1 MVAIPSSWYFVCASK
16 ELPKGK
22 VIQRTLNGLSVVLFR
37 NNRNEV
43 VIMKSRCIHLGAD
56 LKSAKVENGNI
67 VCPLHQ
73 WTFNSEGECIHA
85 KMHEGN
91 VPKLKQN
98 VLPTKEAFQSIF
110 VFLGKHFFPF
120 PDFSFNKGFS
130 FEPTPYVR
138 LDTNWQ
144 SLASNS
150 FDIEHLS
157 VVHKRGLHKEPELKI
172 LNTHI
177 MFMSYESYV
186 LSNELSDKIMKLL
199 SGNRIQ
205 VKVHNYG
212 GTLLTIESQLKK
224 RKAVLI
230 FSFIPENDEMIR
242 IHTIVGVPQ
251 KFPFFDFIQRKL
263 SIYLYMSFLNRDFI
277 AIRNL
282 RVREENLTTDKY
294 LRIYAEYLK
303 GLELFSL

>member
-1 MVAIPSSWYFVCASK
+1 MVTIPSSWYFVCGSND
-16 ELPKGK
+16 LTKGK
-22 VIQRTLNGLSVVLFR
+22 VIQRTLNGISIVLFR
-37 NNRNEV
+37 NQSNKV
-43 VIMKSRCIHLGAD
+43 VIMKSRCVHLGAD
-56 LKSAKVENGNI
+56 LKSATVVNGNI

-73 WTFNSEGECIHA
+73 WTFNSDGNCIHA
-85 KMHEGN
+85 KMHEN
-91 VPKLKQN
+91 NIPKVKQN
-98 VLPTKEAFQSIF
+98 VLPSEEVCESIF
-110 VFLGKHFFPF
+110 VFLGNQFFPF
-120 PDFSFNKGFS
+120 PEFSFANDFS

-172 LNTHI
+172 LSPHI

-186 LSNELSDKIMKLL
+186 LSNEISDKIMKFL

-205 VKVHNYG
+205 VRVHNYG
-212 GTLLTIESQLKK
+212 GTLLTIESTLKK

-230 FSFIPENDEMIR
+230 FSFVPENEEFIR
-242 IHTIVGVPQ
+242 IHTIVGVPK
-251 KFPFFDFIQRKL
+251 KFPLLDFIQRKI
-263 SIYLYMSFLNRDFI
+263 SIYLYMSFLNRDFV

-282 RVREENLTTDKY
+282 RVREENLATDKY
-294 LRIYAEYLK
+294 LKIYYEYLK
-303 GLELFSL
+303 GLK

>member
-1 MVAIPSSWYFVCASK
+1 MVSIPSSWYFVCASK
-16 ELPKGK
+16 ELTKGK
-22 VIQRTLNGLSVVLFR
+22 VIQRTLNGISIVLFR
-37 NNRNEV
+37 NDTNAV

-56 LKSAKVENGNI
+56 LKSATVKNGNI

-73 WTFNSEGECIHA
+73 WTFNSEGDCIHA
-85 KMHEGN
+85 KMHEDKI
-91 VPKLKQN
+91 PKIKQI
-98 VLPTKEAFQSIF
+98 VLSSVEVCQSIF
-110 VFLGKHFFPF
+110 VFLGDKYFPF
-120 PDFSFNKGFS
+120 PELSFIDEFS

-157 VVHKRGLHKEPELKI
+157 VVHKRGLHKEPELRI
-172 LNTHI
+172 LSPHI

-186 LSNELSDKIMKLL
+186 LSNELSDKIMKFL

-230 FSFIPENDEMIR
+230 FSFVPENEEFIR
-242 IHTIVGVPQ
+242 IHTIVGVPK
-251 KFPFFDFIQRKL
+251 KFPILDFIQRKI

-282 RVREENLTTDKY
+282 RVREENLASDQY
-294 LRIYAEYLK
+294 LKIYAEYLK
-303 GLELFSL
+303 GLE